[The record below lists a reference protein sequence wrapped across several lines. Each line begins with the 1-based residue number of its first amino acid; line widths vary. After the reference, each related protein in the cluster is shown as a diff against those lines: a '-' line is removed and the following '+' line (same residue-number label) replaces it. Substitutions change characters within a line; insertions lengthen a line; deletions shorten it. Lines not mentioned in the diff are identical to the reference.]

1 MRQCQKR
8 EGPNLEIT
16 VGVEEEVR
24 RLEVAVKDISRVESL
39 ESTKGL
45 RWTSYKHRMWD
56 RGSEACSNGERM
68 DRSRVTWTIRK
79 WEGEDRPG
87 K

>member
-24 RLEVAVKDISRVESL
+24 GLEVAVKDISRVESL

-45 RWTSYKHRMWD
+45 RWTSYKHRM
-56 RGSEACSNGERM
+56 
-68 DRSRVTWTIRK
+68 
-79 WEGEDRPG
+79 
-87 K
+87 